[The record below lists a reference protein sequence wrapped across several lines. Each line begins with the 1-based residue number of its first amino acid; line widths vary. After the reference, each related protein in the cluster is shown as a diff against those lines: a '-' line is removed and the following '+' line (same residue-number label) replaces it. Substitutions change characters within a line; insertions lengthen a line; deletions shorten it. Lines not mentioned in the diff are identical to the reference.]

1 LTQPTWEVAQGTHAD
16 ATQPGGMV
24 AAMDTAIR
32 RPLDRCAE
40 VMDEHARAPSRRR
53 VRLGK
58 DPLGHRWNIS
68 QHLREVPQ
76 EYVIAAATRAFS

>member
-40 VMDEHARAPSRRR
+40 VMDEHARRPQGGG
-53 VRLGK
+53 VRSGK
-58 DPLGHRWNIS
+58 DPVGDRWNIS

-76 EYVIAAATRAFS
+76 EEVIGAETRAFS

>member
-16 ATQPGGMV
+16 ATQPGGIV

-53 VRLGK
+53 VQSGK
-58 DPLGHRWNIS
+58 DPHGHRWNIS

-76 EYVIAAATRAFS
+76 EEVIAAATRAFS